1 MKKLMIFIPTHNLE
15 KVICNTLDRIPTN
28 FYSKISQILINDNNS
43 EDNTKLVIEKY
54 LNKKK
59 NLPIRINYFS
69 KNIGFGGSKK
79 IAYNNAIVDGFD
91 YVICLHGDG
100 QYPPEELPF
109 LYKLLDEK
117 KYDLVQGSRVDY
129 IKGGMPFYKII
140 ANNFLNFFENL
151 VFNYNFHEYHS
162 GYRGYSCQSLKKIPL
177 EKLSSSHLITAE
189 ILALFKINNLKV
201 KDFPIKTTYNEFSS
215 SMKFLPSLNYGIKVF
230 YVLLNCFLSKYYLNF
245 DKLYN
250 KK

>member
-1 MKKLMIFIPTHNLE
+1 MI
-15 KVICNTLDRIPTN
+15 KMGC
-28 FYSKISQILINDNNS
+28 
-43 EDNTKLVIEKY
+43 
-54 LNKKK
+54 
-59 NLPIRINYFS
+59 
-69 KNIGFGGSKK
+69 
-79 IAYNNAIVDGFD
+79 
-91 YVICLHGDG
+91 
-100 QYPPEELPF
+100 
-109 LYKLLDEK
+109 
-117 KYDLVQGSRVDY
+117 
-129 IKGGMPFYKII
+129 
-140 ANNFLNFFENL
+140 
-151 VFNYNFHEYHS
+151 NYNFREYHS